1 MPKSTSNYTGQ
12 HVFLAN
18 QAGLNKPKSRPTGP
32 DNKPSLDQAA
42 ALYEAGYEKV
52 LADWVSS
59 NYPPEHHLEIQ
70 EVLEIAIQDETCTL
84 DDAMTYITTHITR
97 G

>member
-1 MPKSTSNYTGQ
+1 MPKPTSNYIGQ

-18 QAGLNKPKSRPTGP
+18 QAGLNKPKSRPTRP
-32 DNKPSLDQAA
+32 DNKPSLDQVV
-42 ALYEAGYEKV
+42 ALYEAGYKTA
-52 LADWVSS
+52 LADWVTV
-59 NYPPEHHLEIQ
+59 NYPPEHHIEVQ

-84 DDAMTYITTHITR
+84 DDAMTYIATHITR